1 MAFQGMQFPYPQE
14 YQGNPVQ
21 NSAANAQDLEQ
32 SYYNNMIKGAQ
43 ARYAPQNEA
52 EKYAQSQSKSFMD
65 ELEARHKKDEI
76 DAKLAL
82 MHAQALH
89 HEAQASP
96 EHAAR
101 QFAPTEASKYM
112 NEYKDAVKKHG
123 EDSFEAKFAL
133 SALKGYKNTYGEFA
147 DKNETL
153 SQIPGSYSLKGQP
166 AGEINKTRAEMRA
179 DIPKAQNMI
188 EGSRLLDD
196 LDKLTREYPNLS
208 ESFSKIMES
217 PNESMFASVKKLF
230 TNPKERAALEKFR
243 KITSDLIQK
252 GALTFGNRGFTDA
265 RQRLIEQ
272 SKASSGLTFEANQ
285 YVIENMRHIFDE
297 KKGRAQKDATKK
309 GLQDNYYV
317 PFDPEV
323 FGEMLSKGS
332 QSSENPSQGS
342 FESSRSQPENSDQY
356 SEEDILN
363 TAREYG
369 MTPEEV
375 RQKLGM

>member
-1 MAFQGMQFPYPQE
+1 MAFQGMQFPVPQQQIPFYE
-14 YQGNPVQ
+14 AFNNQQQHHQ
-21 NSAANAQDLEQ
+21 NMQKGEMDLHQSQASNFIKDLE
-32 SYYNNMIKGAQ
+32 AQ
-43 ARYAPQNEA
+43 YKEQEIMR
-52 EKYAQSQSKSFMD
+52 D
-65 ELEARHKKDEI
+65 LELK
-76 DAKLAL
+76 
-82 MHAQALH
+82 HAQALH

-101 QFAPTEASKYM
+101 QFSPTEAAKHM

-179 DIPKAQNMI
+179 DIPKAQNII
-188 EGSRLLDD
+188 EGARLLDD
-196 LDKLTREYPNLS
+196 LDKLIKQYPNLS
-208 ESFSKIMES
+208 ESYAKIMES
-217 PNESMFASVKKLF
+217 PNDSMFGSIKKLF
-230 TNPKERAALEKFR
+230 TNKEERAALEKFR
-243 KITSDLIQK
+243 KITSELVQK
-252 GALTFGNRGFTDA
+252 GAQTFGGKAFTDA

-285 YVIENMRHIFDE
+285 YVIENMRHLFDE

-309 GLQDNYYV
+309 GLQDNYYI

-332 QSSENPSQGS
+332 QDSGNVSQGNPAA
-342 FESSRSQPENSDQY
+342 EIHAT
-356 SEEDILN
+356 EDP
-363 TAREYG
+363 YG
-369 MTPEEV
+369 
-375 RQKLGM
+375 LL